1 MNILITGA
9 TSGIGRE
16 LAVSYHKDGNLVIAL
31 GRNLGALKELTEMGI
46 DTFQVDLTNLDEL
59 LQVAVQITERY
70 HHLDIAILN
79 AGTCEYIDISQFDA
93 RLVARVMNANVLSF
107 ANSVQAVLP
116 LLRNS
121 LVKHL
126 VGTASMAGYLP
137 LPRAEAYGASK
148 AAVQYLLE
156 NLAIDLAGEGF
167 TVTTINPGFVK
178 TPLTQKNDFPM
189 PFMVEVAT
197 AVKIIKL
204 GITDK
209 KTEIHFPYR
218 LTLPMKFLALL
229 PKPIWRRLGRRF
241 IKKQLTK

>member
-16 LAVSYHKDGNLVIAL
+16 LAISYHKDGNSVVAL
-31 GRNLGALKELTEMGI
+31 GRNLDALKALTEIGI

-59 LQVAVQITERY
+59 LQVTLQITERY

-93 RLVARVMNANVLSF
+93 RLVARVMNANVVSF

-189 PFMVEVAT
+189 PFMVDVAT
-197 AVKIIKL
+197 AITIIKS
-204 GITDK
+204 GIADK

-229 PKPIWRRLGRRF
+229 PKPIWRKLGRIF
-241 IKKQLTK
+241 TKNN